1 MSLKSHCFAALLV
14 SAGVAASMAA
24 APIAAADTVDPPQ
37 PGFENASATLTDL
50 EARAYDDVQINWV
63 NGIPSVP
70 LSQCWVNGVNTAAAA
85 SSGLRTAYVDID
97 CPR

>member
-1 MSLKSHCFAALLV
+1 
-14 SAGVAASMAA
+14 MAA

-37 PGFENASATLTDL
+37 PGSENASATITDL
-50 EARAYDDVQINWV
+50 NARAYDDVQINWV
-63 NGIPSVP
+63 NGIPSVS

-85 SSGLRTAYVDID
+85 SSDLRTVYVDIE